1 MSILVPV
8 VCSVKMRKMKQE
20 KHKGDKMKSSFIIQE
35 AKEVKQFM
43 EKNKVLPKFCTINNN
58 TYSIYTT
65 TYLFAKFLQNR
76 TKKDVAIKNIKQPN
90 VNTKSTINEK
100 VLPNDYLDMTNRFV
114 RYCEANK
121 KVPSYVLTKKSKTK
135 VSFDLFTYCLSKI
148 ITFYSNN
155 SNTLPAYCVF
165 NSSDIQN
172 KKTTNTTTKK
182 TTATSTSTGKNNCK
196 NPFTSSP
203 HYTTKGCNKLGQCT
217 GYYCAPHSIH
227 QAIKKFGITQFT
239 EKQIASW
246 AGTTSA
252 GTGHPGVNTAIA
264 KISKESGIKL
274 KVQWKNF
281 SDMGATD
288 KERFANIAKILCK
301 SNTAIIWHI
310 LYINGGSGTSGKGFG
325 HYECIDKINTSTNHV
340 RALNS
345 LGDKK
350 SDGSYKGRLQ
360 DRAYAIQAYF
370 ARNTNGN
377 QPALCII
384 TKEK

>member
-1 MSILVPV
+1 
-8 VCSVKMRKMKQE
+8 
-20 KHKGDKMKSSFIIQE
+20 MKSSFVIRE
-35 AKEVKQFM
+35 AKEVKQFI
-43 EKNKVLPKFCTINNN
+43 EKNKALPKFCTINNN
-58 TYSIYTT
+58 AYDIYTT

-76 TKKDVAIKNIKQPN
+76 TKKDIAIKNIKQPN
-90 VNTKSTINEK
+90 VNTKSSINEK

-114 RYCEANK
+114 KYCEVNK

-135 VSFDLFTYCLSKI
+135 VSFELFTYCLSKI

-155 SNTLPAYCVF
+155 SNTLPAYCTF

-172 KKTTNTTTKK
+172 KTTTTTTTQKTTT
-182 TTATSTSTGKNNCK
+182 TSTSTTKKVVKKSNCE

-203 HYTTKGCNKLGQCT
+203 HYTTEGCNKLGQCT

-227 QAIKKFGITQFT
+227 QAMKKFGITKFS
-239 EKQIASW
+239 ENQIAQW
-246 AGTTSA
+246 AGTTTS
-252 GTGHPGVNTAIA
+252 GTGHSGVNTAIA
-264 KISKESGIKL
+264 KISKESGVKL
-274 KVQWKNF
+274 NVKWKNF
-281 SDMGATD
+281 SDMGETD

-310 LYINGGSGTSGKGFG
+310 LYINGGSGIVGKGFG
-325 HYECIDKINTSTNHV
+325 HYECLDKINTATGYV

-350 SDGSYKGRLQ
+350 ADGSYKGRLQ
-360 DRAYAIQAYF
+360 DRMYAIQAYY
-370 ARNTNGN
+370 AKHTNGE

-384 TKEK
+384 TKG